1 MCQINETT
9 AFSAKKKMKEVKKCL
24 KKLLKDYFKLLEKR
38 AMKFSKGK
46 NWIGNI
52 NFSFMSN

>member
-46 NWIGNI
+46 N
-52 NFSFMSN
+52 